1 MKEKVVFMID
11 RMTPTN
17 RERLLERFIQQGSE
31 GINNMIKLTSA
42 KAYQKKLRTSMRSG

>member
-17 RERLLERFIQQGSE
+17 RERLLERFIQRGSD
-31 GINNMIKLTSA
+31 GINNLIKLTSA
-42 KAYQKKLRTSMRSG
+42 KAHQKELRAGF